1 LCGEKVN
8 LNGRRSKEISIIANL
23 LKIAVLGLQL
33 TDLISA
39 LSRARERS
47 RQDDANTVDL
57 LDELNIT

>member
-1 LCGEKVN
+1 MCGEKVN